1 MEDLEMEFDEP
12 VDDPTADFNALSAEN
27 ELNEGIGGPTVK

>member
-1 MEDLEMEFDEP
+1 MEELEMEFDEP

-27 ELNEGIGGPTVK
+27 ELNEGIGGRDIK